1 MVNAALHTAAAAVQL
16 PALALAVRQPWAWA
30 IVAGHKHLEN
40 RSAKAISFMVPVR
53 GRRAIHA
60 SKGMTQAEYAEA
72 AEFMADQGIAC
83 PPAADLIRGAIIGS
97 VDVTDW
103 TKFSTDPW
111 FFGPRALVLRNAL
124 ACEPIASVG
133 ALGYFRWTPSYGA
146 IEAPLP
152 WMLPKVA
159 KVFKAAQE
167 TTPDLFGPDMF
178 GPRDPS

>member
-1 MVNAALHTAAAAVQL
+1 MTPAALHTAAAAVQL
-16 PALALAVRQPWAWA
+16 PEMALSVRQPWAWA

-60 SKGMTQAEYAEA
+60 AKGMTQAEYAEA
-72 AEFMADQGIAC
+72 YEFMRGQGVIC
-83 PPAADLIRGAIIGS
+83 PPPGALIRGAIIGS
-97 VDVTDW
+97 VDVIDW

-111 FFGPRALVLRNAL
+111 FFGPRALVLRNAR

-133 ALGYFRWTPSYGA
+133 ALGYFRWKPSFGA

-152 WMLPKVA
+152 WMLPKAA
-159 KVFKAAQE
+159 KAFKAAAE
-167 TTPDLFGPDMF
+167 STPDLFGQ
-178 GPRDPS
+178 RDPS